1 MMNNAIANQLV
12 VEISSYK
19 VRMIYGYVYNEKVS
33 ILHATEGEING
44 LKNGFI
50 VDFDNVSSVIKTLK
64 TEIEEK
70 FDTKLTECL
79 LVLPPLKLICKRNN
93 ESTKTVDANNKVCSV
108 DVKNVLSKVSKV
120 SLSGDYRII
129 NVIPYAYSVSGG
141 ELIRNPIGEIGSE
154 LVIHASVYS
163 LSESLMNNYKSAF
176 IKTGLKVIDVIS
188 SPLASAFNLTDVEC
202 VPNNYFL
209 LNIGE
214 EISYFSLIHSNF
226 EVIGSISSQFGGKT
240 ITRELQNR
248 LEIDFDDAENYK
260 KVFGIS
266 NDPNFEFLLQDK
278 VSVST
283 IGEIIKDCILKLVD
297 TIKKASPSW
306 MTEDVRNLP
315 VVITGGTSKL
325 IGIKEYVK
333 EVLGFDAIVPSLKTL
348 GARNS
353 GYVSLVGALKYI
365 KFRDEF
371 INNKEE
377 NKSSLNDEG
386 IDLHREV

>member
-50 VDFDNVSSVIKTLK
+50 EDFDNVSSVIKTLK
-64 TEIEEK
+64 AEIEEK
-70 FDTKLTECL
+70 FDIKLTNCI
-79 LVLPPLKLICKRNN
+79 LVLPPLKIICKRNN
-93 ESTKTVDANNKVCSV
+93 ESTKTVDDNNKVCWV

-120 SLSGDYRII
+120 SLGGDYKII
-129 NVIPYAYSVSGG
+129 NVVPYAYSVSGG

-163 LSESLMNNYKSAF
+163 LSESLINNYKNAF
-176 IKTGLKVIDVIS
+176 VKTGLKVLDVVS
-188 SPLASAFNLTDVEC
+188 SPLSSAFNLMDIEC

-214 EISYFSLIHSNF
+214 EISSFSLIHSNF
-226 EVIGSISSQFGGKT
+226 EVIGSISSQFGGRT
-240 ITRELQNR
+240 ITKDLQNR
-248 LEIDFDDAENYK
+248 LEIDFEDAENYK

-266 NDPNFEFLLQDK
+266 NDPNFEFLLQDRI
-278 VSVST
+278 SVST
-283 IGEIIKDCILKLVD
+283 IGEIIKDSILKLVD
-297 TIKKASPSW
+297 TIKKSSPNW
-306 MTEDVRNLP
+306 MTEDVKKLP

-325 IGIKEYVK
+325 IGIKEYIK
-333 EVLGFDAIVPSLKTL
+333 EVLGFETIVPSLKTL
-348 GARNS
+348 GARNP
-353 GYVSLVGALKYI
+353 GYVSLVGALKYK
-365 KFRDEF
+365 KFSDEF
-371 INNKEE
+371 NNKEE

-386 IDLHREV
+386 LDLHREV